1 MGPDLIKYK
10 VSYRNVKYPRLEF
23 KTGELLLVLPYGQ
36 DPKVFLEKHR
46 HWIVKKNKFIRECL
60 NLSSD
65 KEVVKRTDEEFKG
78 LVLPLVEKI
87 CKELD
92 LRINKVYFR
101 QMRTKWASCSP
112 RRNLTINKLMRY
124 LPEYLIEYI
133 VFHEITH
140 IIERRHNKR
149 FWGIVAKR
157 FNNYRELEQDLF
169 RYWFLIQLSACRPI
183 PFGIK

>member
-46 HWIVKKNKFIRECL
+46 HWIVKKNKFIKKCL

-78 LVLPLVEKI
+78 LILPLVEKI

-92 LRINKVYFR
+92 L
-101 QMRTKWASCSP
+101 
-112 RRNLTINKLMRY
+112 RNLTINKLMRY